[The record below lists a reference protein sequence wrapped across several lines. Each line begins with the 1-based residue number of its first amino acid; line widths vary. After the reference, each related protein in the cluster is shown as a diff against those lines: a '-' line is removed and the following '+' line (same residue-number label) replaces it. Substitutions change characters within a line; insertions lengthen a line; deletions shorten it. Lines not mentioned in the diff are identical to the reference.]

1 MKTQENETTLV
12 DRIDQSESKAQ
23 KSIQTFKM
31 SLCVESDDALEDSED
46 QNKPPEDQM
55 DESLTHENVV
65 TAENT
70 QFLYASRN
78 SIFSRYSEMSF
89 RKFKEE
95 YQFIFVLITFLMFFI
110 SGLFFGAILV
120 NLFLC
125 DKGHFDLKDL
135 NGTITLSEQFDMI
148 LW

>member
-23 KSIQTFKM
+23 RSIQTFKL

-70 QFLYASRN
+70 RFLYASRN

-95 YQFIFVLITFLMFFI
+95 YRFIFVLITFLMFFI

-120 NLFLC
+120 KLFLC
-125 DKGHFDLKDL
+125 DNGNFNLNHL
-135 NGTITLSEQFDMI
+135 NGTISLSEQFDMM
-148 LW
+148 L

>member
-1 MKTQENETTLV
+1 MKTQENETTGV
-12 DRIDQSESKAQ
+12 YRIDQSESKAQ
-23 KSIQTFKM
+23 RSIQTFKL

-55 DESLTHENVV
+55 DESLTNDNVV

-78 SIFSRYSEMSF
+78 RIFSRYSEMSF

-120 NLFLC
+120 KLYIFNEGNFN
-125 DKGHFDLKDL
+125 LKDL
-135 NGTITLSEQFDMI
+135 NGTITLSEQFNMI
-148 LW
+148 L

>member
-23 KSIQTFKM
+23 RSIQTFKL

-55 DESLTHENVV
+55 DESLTNDNVV

-120 NLFLC
+120 KLFLC
-125 DKGHFDLKDL
+125 DKGNFDLKDL

-148 LW
+148 L

>member
-1 MKTQENETTLV
+1 MKTQEKETVCLDT
-12 DRIDQSESKAQ
+12 IDPTKYEAQ
-23 KSIQTFKM
+23 KHIPTFKM
-31 SLCVESDDALEDSED
+31 SLCVELDDALEESEEE
-46 QNKPPEDQM
+46 NNTPEDQL
-55 DESLTHENVV
+55 DESLSHENVV
-65 TAENT
+65 KAENT

-89 RKFKEE
+89 RKFKKE
-95 YQFIFVLITFLMFFI
+95 YQYICVLISFLMFFI

-120 NLFLC
+120 KLFLC
-125 DKGHFDLKDL
+125 DNGNFNLMAL

>member
-1 MKTQENETTLV
+1 MKTQENETTGV
-12 DRIDQSESKAQ
+12 DRIDHSESKAQ
-23 KSIQTFKM
+23 KSIQPFKM

-55 DESLTHENVV
+55 DESLTNDNVV

-120 NLFLC
+120 KLFLC
-125 DKGHFDLKDL
+125 DKGNFDLKDL
-135 NGTITLSEQFDMI
+135 NGTITLSEQFDMM
-148 LW
+148 L

>member
-1 MKTQENETTLV
+1 MKTQENETTGE

-23 KSIQTFKM
+23 RSIQTFKL

-55 DESLTHENVV
+55 DESLTNDNVV

-120 NLFLC
+120 KLFLC

-135 NGTITLSEQFDMI
+135 NGTITLSEQFDMM
-148 LW
+148 L

>member
-55 DESLTHENVV
+55 DESLTNDNVV

-78 SIFSRYSEMSF
+78 RIFSRYSEMSF

-120 NLFLC
+120 KLFLC
-125 DKGHFDLKDL
+125 DKGNFNLKDF
-135 NGTITLSEQFDMI
+135 NGTITLSEQFDMM
-148 LW
+148 L